1 MSENY
6 PDIERMIAEAN
17 NPDIGWDELQ
27 PEKPA
32 AKVKH
37 VPVEAEATTS
47 KDIHESSIKEEEPE
61 SDVTTEITA
70 PSVRD
75 DVGLSFP
82 DEGLERYWLDFV
94 VAVSRKEPLQDKGRR
109 VFCQLDRDVVD
120 SLDECDIYG
129 RCRSDIVNAIIRQF
143 IKTFLPRLAD
153 YKRERQSF
161 FDNIKNR

>member
-27 PEKPA
+27 PEKTAA

-37 VPVEAEATTS
+37 VPVEAEAPTS
-47 KDIHESSIKEEEPE
+47 KEVHESSIKEEEPNR
-61 SDVTTEITA
+61 TTEITT
-70 PSVRD
+70 PSVREN
-75 DVGLSFP
+75 VELSFP
-82 DEGLERYWLDFV
+82 DKGLERYWLDFV

-129 RCRSDIVNAIIRQF
+129 RCRSDIVNAIMRQF
-143 IKTFLPRLAD
+143 IKTFLPRLAN